1 MSKGLAVQA
10 ETAVAEGEPQTE
22 PEIAEEPQ
30 EDAGETEAAE
40 SSDQAEMAEGEQAS
54 DDDEVVVSIG
64 EEAPP
69 PKEEPAPAWVKEL
82 RKSHREL
89 QRRNREL
96 ESRLSAQ
103 QQPAAPQ
110 VPAAGKKPTLEDHDY
125 DPEQFEK
132 ALADWFERKRKADE
146 AEAHARAA
154 QEAQAKEW
162 KGRLENYAKAKASLR
177 VSDFEEAEA
186 FVTETFSVTQQG
198 VLVQGSENP
207 ELVVYALGKNPAKAK
222 ELASIKDPIKFAF
235 AAAKLEAQLKV
246 TSRKPAAAPEKS
258 VSGTGRVSGAV
269 DSTLEK
275 LRAEAERTGNYSKV
289 IAYKRTKKASG

>member
-1 MSKGLAVQA
+1 MSKGQTVQV

-22 PEIAEEPQ
+22 PEIAEPAE
-30 EDAGETEAAE
+30 EVGEEASAD
-40 SSDQAEMAEGEQAS
+40 SSDQAETAEVEQAAS
-54 DDDEVVVSIG
+54 EDDEVVVSIG

-110 VPAAGKKPTLEDHDY
+110 VPVVGKKPTLEDCDY
-125 DPEQFEK
+125 DAEKFETS
-132 ALADWFERKRKADE
+132 LADWFERKRKADE
-146 AEAHARAA
+146 VEARAKAA

-162 KGRLENYAKAKASLR
+162 KSRLDNYAKAKASLR

-186 FVTETFSVTQQG
+186 FVTETFNVTQQG

-222 ELASIKDPIKFAF
+222 ELAAIKDPIKFAF

-246 TSRKPAAAPEKS
+246 TSRKPAAAPEKP

-269 DSTLEK
+269 DSTLER
-275 LRAEAERTGNYSKV
+275 LRVEAEKTGNYSKV
-289 IAYKRTKKASG
+289 IAYKRSKKTSG

>member
-1 MSKGLAVQA
+1 MQV
-10 ETAVAEGEPQTE
+10 ETA
-22 PEIAEEPQ
+22 AEEPQ
-30 EDAGETEAAE
+30 AEQPVAEQQPEGRGETQAAE
-40 SSDQAEMAEGEQAS
+40 SAPTEKAPAEATAS
-54 DDDEVVVSIG
+54 DEDEVVVSIG

-69 PKEEPAPAWVKEL
+69 PRDEQPAPAWVKEL

-96 ESRLSAQ
+96 ESRLSS

-110 VPAAGKKPTLEDHDY
+110 VPVVGKKPTLEDCDY
-125 DPEQFEK
+125 DAEKFEK
-132 ALADWFERKRKADE
+132 NLADWFDRKRKADE
-146 AEAHARAA
+146 AAASVKAA

-162 KGRLENYAKAKASLR
+162 RGRLENYAKAKASLR
-177 VSDFEEAEA
+177 VSDFDEAEA

-207 ELVVYALGKNPAKAK
+207 ELVVYALGKNPTKAK
-222 ELASIKDPIKFAF
+222 ELAAIKDPIKFAF

-246 TSRKPAAAPEKS
+246 TSRKPAAAPEKP

-275 LRAEAERTGNYSKV
+275 LRAEAEKTGNYSKV
-289 IAYKRTKKASG
+289 IAYKRGKKNQG

>member
-1 MSKGLAVQA
+1 MQA
-10 ETAVAEGEPQTE
+10 ETAVEEQAEV
-22 PEIAEEPQ
+22 EIANQPP
-30 EDAGETEAAE
+30 EDKGETKAAGSSEPAEKAPVEEAASE
-40 SSDQAEMAEGEQAS
+40 
-54 DDDEVVVSIG
+54 DDEVVVSIG

-69 PKEEPAPAWVKEL
+69 PKDEPAPAWVKEL

-96 ESRLSAQ
+96 EARLST
-103 QQPAAPQ
+103 QQPAAAQ
-110 VPAAGKKPTLEDHDY
+110 VPVVGKKPTLEDCDY
-125 DPEQFEK
+125 DAEKFEK
-132 ALADWFERKRKADE
+132 SLADWFERKRKSDE
-146 AEAHARAA
+146 AVAGMKAA

-177 VSDFEEAEA
+177 VSDFDEAEA

-207 ELVVYALGKNPAKAK
+207 ELVVYALGKNPTKAK

-246 TSRKPAAAPEKS
+246 TSRKPAAAPEKP

-275 LRAEAERTGNYSKV
+275 LRLEAEKTGNYSKV
-289 IAYKRTKKASG
+289 IAYKRNKKNSG

>member
-1 MSKGLAVQA
+1 MQA
-10 ETAVAEGEPQTE
+10 ETAVEEQAEV
-22 PEIAEEPQ
+22 EIANQPP
-30 EDAGETEAAE
+30 EDKGETKAAE
-40 SSDQAEMAEGEQAS
+40 SSEPAEKAPVEEAAS
-54 DDDEVVVSIG
+54 EDDEVVVSIG

-69 PKEEPAPAWVKEL
+69 PKDEPAPAWVKEL

-96 ESRLSAQ
+96 EARLST
-103 QQPAAPQ
+103 QQPAAAQ
-110 VPAAGKKPTLEDHDY
+110 VPVVGKKPTLEDCDY
-125 DPEQFEK
+125 DAEKFEK
-132 ALADWFERKRKADE
+132 SLADWFERKRKSDE
-146 AEAHARAA
+146 AVAGMKAA

-177 VSDFEEAEA
+177 VSDFDEAEA

-207 ELVVYALGKNPAKAK
+207 ELVVYALGKNPTKAK

-246 TSRKPAAAPEKS
+246 TSRKPAAAPEKP

-275 LRAEAERTGNYSKV
+275 LRLEAEKTGNYSKV
-289 IAYKRTKKASG
+289 IAYKRGKKNSG